1 MSYAVK
7 CEPYADMGGFNKTV
21 NDLNKVFGVNF
32 SRIFE
37 DAGITKGN
45 WAPAVDVRE
54 DENGIAL
61 EADLPGLKKDDF
73 ELSIENYIL
82 TLKGERKFEKKDEAS
97 NYHRVERGYG
107 KFVRTFTLPSTVDV
121 DKVKADFK
129 DGVFECFVASQRGNE
144 AAFDQDR
151 SCRSEVKKLPSC
163 FRRGD

>member
-7 CEPYADMGGFNKTV
+7 CEPYTDLGGFNKTM
-21 NDLNKVFGVNF
+21 NDLNKVFGANF

-45 WAPAVDVRE
+45 WSPAVDVRE

-61 EADLPGLKKDDF
+61 EADLPGLTKDDF

-82 TLKGERKFEKKDEAS
+82 TLKGERKFEKKAEEA
-97 NYHRVERGYG
+97 NYHRVERSYG

-129 DGVFECFVASQRGNE
+129 DGVLSVSLPRKEETRPRQIKIEIGT
-144 AAFDQDR
+144 
-151 SCRSEVKKLPSC
+151 EVTV
-163 FRRGD
+163 

>member
-37 DAGITKGN
+37 DAGITRGN
-45 WAPAVDVRE
+45 WSPAVDVRE

-61 EADLPGLKKDDF
+61 EADLPGLTKDDF

-82 TLKGERKFEKKDEAS
+82 TLKGERKFEKKDEAA

-129 DGVFECFVASQRGNE
+129 DGVLSVSLPRKEETKPRSIKVEVA
-144 AAFDQDR
+144 
-151 SCRSEVKKLPSC
+151 EVK
-163 FRRGD
+163 